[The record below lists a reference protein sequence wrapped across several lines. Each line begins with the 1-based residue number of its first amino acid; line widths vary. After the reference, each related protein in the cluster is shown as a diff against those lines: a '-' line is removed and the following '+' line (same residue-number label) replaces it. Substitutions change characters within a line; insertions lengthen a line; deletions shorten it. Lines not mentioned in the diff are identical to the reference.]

1 MGEKICRGA
10 NGKSF
15 SGRRSLQANLPFD
28 LTDRM
33 AASYTTRKYGA
44 SQMNICF
51 QAQAS
56 TRRMSDLGCISAVG
70 AILSESHFLPRLTLQ
85 PVTFL
90 HGKDFLN
97 EARFG
102 GSVTA
107 AVI

>member
-1 MGEKICRGA
+1 
-10 NGKSF
+10 
-15 SGRRSLQANLPFD
+15 
-28 LTDRM
+28 M
-33 AASYTTRKYGA
+33 AASYPTRKYGA

-56 TRRMSDLGCISAVG
+56 TRRMSDLGHISAVS
-70 AILSESHFLPRLTLQ
+70 ATLRRVSFVPKLTLQ
-85 PVTFL
+85 AVTCL

-107 AVI
+107 TVI